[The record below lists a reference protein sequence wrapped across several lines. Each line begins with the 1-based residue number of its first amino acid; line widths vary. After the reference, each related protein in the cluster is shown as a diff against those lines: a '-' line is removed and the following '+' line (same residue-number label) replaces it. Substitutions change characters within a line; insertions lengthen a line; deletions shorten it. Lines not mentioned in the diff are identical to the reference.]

1 MKTLLQLI
9 SFLLLSGSILACNID
24 VVINEGTSITICQ
37 GSGTMINASAGYVS
51 YSWSGPSTGTSASL
65 TPTQSGTYTV
75 DAEDALGCISSA
87 SISVTIALNPT
98 PTLISSE
105 GNVICNGLST
115 AISTIQGYNSYFWST
130 GSTQAL
136 ITVNQ
141 GGVYTV
147 EVVDAN
153 GCLGNAAILI
163 DEPNFSLTTNTTTVC
178 LGGAALLAASG
189 GGTYSWSN
197 GETGNSIVV
206 GPTQNTTYSVTIT
219 NGSCTETLDQL
230 IYVEQIP
237 SASIQD
243 TFFVQPS
250 VSIAISGPEGYDEY
264 SWFPYDNLS
273 AINLQNTS
281 FSGNQS
287 TTYTVVS
294 MLSQGCQRIDSIWVF
309 VIDLT
314 IPTGFSPNGDQT
326 NDRFVIPELEFYSGD
341 IIIWNRWGDKVFE
354 SDNYQ
359 NNWDG
364 TCKEQFCLTQGPLPE
379 GTYYYQ
385 ITLKDLVYNGFTTLK
400 R

>member
-1 MKTLLQLI
+1 M
-9 SFLLLSGSILACNID
+9 ACNVD

-37 GSGTMINASAGYVS
+37 GSGTTINASAGYVS

-87 SISVTIALNPT
+87 SISVMIALNPT

-115 AISTIQGYNSYFWST
+115 AISTIQGYNSYLWST

-163 DEPNFSLTTNTTTVC
+163 NEPNFSLTTNTTTVC
-178 LGGAALLAASG
+178 LGGTALLTAGG
-189 GGTYSWSN
+189 GGTYSWST
-197 GETGNSIVV
+197 GEIGSSIVV

-243 TFFVQPS
+243 TFYVQPG

-287 TTYTVVS
+287 TTYAVVS
-294 MLSQGCQRIDSIWVF
+294 SLSQGCQRIDSIWVF

-364 TCKEQFCLTQGPLPE
+364 TCKEPLCLTQGPLPE

-385 ITLKDLVYNGFTTLK
+385 ITVKDLVYNGFTTLK

>member
-1 MKTLLQLI
+1 MKTLVQLI
-9 SFLLLSGSILACNID
+9 SFLLLSGSIMACNVD

-37 GSGTMINASAGYVS
+37 GSGTTINASAGYVS

-87 SISVTIALNPT
+87 SISVMIALNPT

-115 AISTIQGYNSYFWST
+115 AISTIQGYNSYLWST

-163 DEPNFSLTTNTTTVC
+163 NEPNFSLTTNTTTVC
-178 LGGAALLAASG
+178 LGGTALLTAGG
-189 GGTYSWSN
+189 GGTYSWST
-197 GETGNSIVV
+197 GEIGSSIVV

-243 TFFVQPS
+243 TFYVQPG

-287 TTYTVVS
+287 TTYAVVS
-294 MLSQGCQRIDSIWVF
+294 SLSQGCQRIDSIWVF

-364 TCKEQFCLTQGPLPE
+364 TCKEPLCLTQGPLPE

-385 ITLKDLVYNGFTTLK
+385 ITVKDLVYNGFTTLK

>member
-1 MKTLLQLI
+1 M
-9 SFLLLSGSILACNID
+9 ACNVD
-24 VVINEGTSITICQ
+24 VVINEGASITICQ
-37 GSGTMINASAGYVS
+37 GSGTTINASAGYVS
-51 YSWSGPSTGTSASL
+51 YGWSGPSTGTSASL

-87 SISVTIALNPT
+87 SISVTMVLNPT

-115 AISTIQGYNSYFWST
+115 AISTIQGYNSYLWST

-163 DEPNFSLTTNTTTVC
+163 NEPNFSLTTNTTTVC
-178 LGGAALLAASG
+178 LGGTALLTASG
-189 GGTYSWSN
+189 GGTYSWST
-197 GETGNSIVV
+197 GETGSTIVV
-206 GPTQNTTYSVTIT
+206 GPTQNMTYSVTIT
-219 NGSCTETLDQL
+219 NGSCTETIDQL

-243 TFFVQPS
+243 TFFVQPG
-250 VSIAISGPEGYDEY
+250 VSIAISGPEGFDEY

-281 FSGNQS
+281 FSGDQS
-287 TTYTVVS
+287 TTYALVS
-294 MLSQGCQRIDSIWVF
+294 SLSQGCQRIDSIWVF

-326 NDRFVIPELEFYSGD
+326 NDRFVVPELEFYSGD

-354 SDNYQ
+354 RDNYQ

-364 TCKEQFCLTQGPLPE
+364 NCREPLCLTQGPLPE

-385 ITLKDLVYNGFTTLK
+385 ITVKDLVYNGFTTLK